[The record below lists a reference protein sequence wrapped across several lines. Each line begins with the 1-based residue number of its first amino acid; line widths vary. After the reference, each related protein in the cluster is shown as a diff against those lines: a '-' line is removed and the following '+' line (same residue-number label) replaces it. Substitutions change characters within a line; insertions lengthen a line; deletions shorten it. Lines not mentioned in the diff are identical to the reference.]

1 MYRNKK
7 RPDGSYIVHLD
18 GEDLI
23 ITKDMIDETDPQIM
37 REYLRML
44 WAQEHRERREERCR
58 DARGVRCR
66 KSCQEC
72 ALFRSGKPISLET
85 LIEEGIQ
92 VAGIVSVKEEIENR
106 ETVAELYAALDE
118 LDVLS
123 RRIIELLYLMDPVQ
137 TEREVA
143 VIVGMSQNGVHQ
155 RKMKVLIVLRELIE
169 HGDINLNGPALHD
182 MESKIA

>member
-1 MYRNKK
+1 MYRNRK

-23 ITKDMIDETDPQIM
+23 ITKSMIDATDPQIM

-66 KSCQEC
+66 KSCQKCE
-72 ALFRSGKPISLET
+72 LFRSGKSISLEA
-85 LIEEGIQ
+85 IIDEGIQ
-92 VAGIVSVKEEIENR
+92 VADVFSVEEEIENR
-106 ETVAELYAALDE
+106 ETVKKLYAALDE
-118 LDVLS
+118 LDDLS
-123 RRIIELLYLMDPVQ
+123 RQIIELLYFGEH

-143 VIVGMSQNGVHQ
+143 VIVGLSQNGVHK
-155 RKMKVLIVLRELIE
+155 RKATTLVKLQNFLRFV
-169 HGDINLNGPALHD
+169 
-182 MESKIA
+182 

>member
-1 MYRNKK
+1 MYRNRK

-23 ITKDMIDETDPQIM
+23 ITKAMIDETDPQIM

-58 DARGVRCR
+58 DAHGVRCR
-66 KSCQEC
+66 ESCQKCE
-72 ALFRSGKPISLET
+72 LFRSGKPISLEAT
-85 LIEEGIQ
+85 VEEGAQIGD
-92 VAGIVSVKEEIENR
+92 VFSVEEEIEHR

-118 LDVLS
+118 LDALS
-123 RRIIELLYLMDPVQ
+123 QRIIELLYLTDPVH

-143 VIVGMSQNGVHQ
+143 AIVGMSQNGVHR
-155 RKMKVLIVLRELIE
+155 RKAMTLKKI
-169 HGDINLNGPALHD
+169 
-182 MESKIA
+182 SKTLG

>member
-23 ITKDMIDETDPQIM
+23 ITKAMIDETDPQIM

-72 ALFRSGKPISLET
+72 EFFCSGKSISLEAFM
-85 LIEEGIQ
+85 EEGTQI
-92 VAGIVSVKEEIENR
+92 ADLFSVEKEIER
-106 ETVAELYAALDE
+106 QETVTELYAALAE
-118 LDVLS
+118 LDGLS
-123 RRIIELLYLMDPVQ
+123 RQIIELLYLTDPVH

-143 VIVGMSQNGVHQ
+143 VFVGMSQNGVHQ
-155 RKMKVLIVLRELIE
+155 RKVR
-169 HGDINLNGPALHD
+169 GLH
-182 MESKIA
+182 MLWKILEKATY